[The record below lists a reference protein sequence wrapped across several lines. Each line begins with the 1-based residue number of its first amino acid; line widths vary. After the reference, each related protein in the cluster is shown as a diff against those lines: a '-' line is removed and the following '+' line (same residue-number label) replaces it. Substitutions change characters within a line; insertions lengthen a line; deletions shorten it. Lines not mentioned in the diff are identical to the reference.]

1 MDTRKRIMEFEAD
14 FKNVDIARVALQEI
28 CAEYFGKDSESA
40 DDIVMAVNEA
50 MNNAV
55 EHTRSTTVKVEVT
68 CTEAELRVSVISGG
82 ESFDPVA
89 ASADLDEEDM
99 LERDEGGYGLYLIKE
114 LVDSFEYEYCDGCN
128 VWKLGKQIKH

>member
-1 MDTRKRIMEFEAD
+1 MDTCKRIMEFDAD
-14 FKNVDIARVALQEI
+14 FKNVDIARAALQEI
-28 CAEYFGKDSESA
+28 AAEYFGKDSESA

-55 EHTRSTTVKVEVT
+55 EHTRSTTVKIEVT
-68 CTEAELRVSVISGG
+68 WNETELRVSVISGG

-99 LERDEGGYGLYLIKE
+99 LERDEGGYGLFLIKE
-114 LVDSFEYEYCDGCN
+114 LVDSFEYEYRDGCN